1 MNEDIRIKEIDQ
13 LLRLK
18 YNRVKILLQERLILR
33 VLNRI
38 ESEEGFK
45 IKEELEIIRQEIEIL
60 ISKKKEILYQDETKL
75 KM

>member
-13 LLRLK
+13 LLSLK

>member
-13 LLRLK
+13 LLSIK
-18 YNRVKILLQERLILR
+18 YNRVKVLLQERLILR

-60 ISKKKEILYQDETKL
+60 IFKKKEILYQDETKL